1 MLYDTSMLLLR
12 TYLAALYMDKYVI
25 FKHMIFWLH
34 LNFFSTILFSEKILN
49 NEISFDNKKYV
60 KSFYSSAKCTLVEG
74 AAIQQIAN
82 SQNKST
88 IYSTCNIIIMTTSL
102 ESE

>member
-1 MLYDTSMLLLR
+1 MLHDTSMLLLR
-12 TYLAALYMDKYVI
+12 TYFAAPYVGKYVI

-49 NEISFDNKKYV
+49 SETSFDNKKYA
-60 KSFYSSAKCTLVEG
+60 KSFYSNAKCTLVKG

-88 IYSTCNIIIMTTSL
+88 IYSTWNIIIMTTSL